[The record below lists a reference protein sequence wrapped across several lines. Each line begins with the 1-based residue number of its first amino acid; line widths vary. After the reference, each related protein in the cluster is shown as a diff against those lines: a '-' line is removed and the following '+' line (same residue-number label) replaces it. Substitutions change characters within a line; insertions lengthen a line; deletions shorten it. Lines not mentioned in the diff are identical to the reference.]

1 MLDDEMESLRTCTGE
16 LAMSEEDVLTCAMFP
31 EIGHE
36 FLSQRAAGTLAP
48 EPLEAVES
56 KSENGY
62 SRPTEFN
69 VTLHGET
76 YHIKVTGTGHRTQD
90 NRPFYMTVD
99 GMPEEVLV
107 ETLDELQDGPSESE
121 APARAVKGS
130 QRPRAT
136 LPGHV
141 TSSMP
146 GTIVD
151 ILVSIGDSVNAGTPV
166 LISEAMKM
174 ETEIQAP
181 VAGTVRA
188 IHVSKG
194 DIVNPDETLLEI
206 E

>member
-1 MLDDEMESLRTCTGE
+1 MDSLRGSIGE
-16 LAMSEEDVLTCAMFP
+16 LSKTEEDVLTCAMFP
-31 EIGHE
+31 EIAQE
-36 FLSQRAAGTLAP
+36 FLRERAAGTLVP
-48 EPLEAVES
+48 EPLEPIEA
-56 KSENGY
+56 KSGSDH

-99 GMPEEVLV
+99 GIPEEVLV
-107 ETLDELQDGPSESE
+107 ETLDELQEDHGESES
-121 APARAVKGS
+121 AARAVKGS

-181 VAGTVRA
+181 VAGTVKA

-194 DIVNPDETLLEI
+194 DTVNPDETLLEI
-206 E
+206 G